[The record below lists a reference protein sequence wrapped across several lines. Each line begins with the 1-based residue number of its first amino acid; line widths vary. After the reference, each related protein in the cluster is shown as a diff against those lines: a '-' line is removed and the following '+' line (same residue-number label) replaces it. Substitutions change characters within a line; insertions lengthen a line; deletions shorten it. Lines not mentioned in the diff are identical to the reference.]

1 MTSTHE
7 ARSTSF
13 DAVVDTDGV
22 ARASRHT
29 LLAQVSTQAS
39 RLVVSVVLARLLTP
53 GEFGV
58 VAAAMV
64 FMVVAWQLTDLGT
77 AAVIIQ
83 REEMDD
89 VLVSSVF
96 WFNIALGVVLA
107 ALTVATAGP
116 LGAALGQPGAAPAIR
131 VLGAVSFL
139 GALGNMHHALLR
151 RRMQFGRL
159 ATIAIANA
167 AVNAALGIGL
177 ALAGAGIWALVV
189 GTVSGV
195 AVSTATAWWFER
207 WRPRATCS
215 LRRLRE
221 VARFS
226 IHFFWSNTLAV
237 VFAQLD
243 KVIVS
248 RMLGG
253 APLGTY
259 AVAQRTVLSPVSAI
273 STAVSTVSFSAFARG
288 QDDPA
293 RLRSGA
299 SRAAGV
305 VTLVVLPA
313 MVGLAVLAEQAVR
326 VVYGP
331 QWEAAVPVVQVL
343 APVAAVQALACVTA
357 SVMLAMGR
365 SDWLY
370 RWALANCLV
379 GAAAMVVGAQWGLV
393 GVSLALAG
401 VVAVLT
407 PLEMRMALGLI
418 DMRLTAY
425 VRILVPHV
433 LATAVMAVTA
443 RLAAAGAEGVGGGA
457 ATQLLAGSAAGAVV
471 FVALM
476 WRAGVP
482 AVDDARRVLGRWAVR
497 K

>member
-1 MTSTHE
+1 MTSTRE
-7 ARSTSF
+7 ARRTTF

-29 LLAQVSTQAS
+29 LLAQVATQAS
-39 RLVVSVVLARLLTP
+39 RLLVSIVLARLLTP
-53 GEFGV
+53 SEFGV

-64 FMVVAWQLTDLGT
+64 VMVVAWQLTDLGT

-83 REEMDD
+83 RDVIDD
-89 VLVSSVF
+89 ALVSSIF
-96 WFNIALGVVLA
+96 WFNLVLGAGLS

-116 LGAALGQPGAAPAIR
+116 LAAALGQPEAAPAIR
-131 VLGAVSFL
+131 LLAAVSFL

-151 RRMQFGRL
+151 RTMQFGRL
-159 ATIAIANA
+159 ATVTIANA
-167 AVNAALGIGL
+167 AVNATLGIAL
-177 ALAGAGIWALVV
+177 AVAGAGIWALVV
-189 GTVSGV
+189 GTVAGV
-195 AVSTATAWWFER
+195 VASTATAWWFES
-207 WRPRATCS
+207 WRPRPVFS
-215 LRRLRE
+215 LRRLRD

-226 IHFFWSNTLAV
+226 IHFFWSNAFAV
-237 VFAQLD
+237 IFGQLD
-243 KVIVS
+243 KVIIS

-259 AVAQRTVLSPVSAI
+259 TVAQRTVLSPVQAVSG
-273 STAVSTVSFSAFARG
+273 AVSTVSFSAFSRG
-288 QDDPA
+288 QDDPE

-299 SRAAGV
+299 SRVAGV
-305 VTLVVLPA
+305 VTLVVMPA
-313 MVGLAVLAEQAVR
+313 MVGLAVLADQAVA

-370 RWALANCLV
+370 RWALVNCLV

-393 GVSLALAG
+393 GVSLALAA

-418 DMRLTAY
+418 DMRLSAYLRVLLPHAVVTA
-425 VRILVPHV
+425 L
-433 LATAVMAVTA
+433 MALTA
-443 RLAAAGAEGVGGGA
+443 RLVAVGIAEAGGGTTA
-457 ATQLLAGSAAGAVV
+457 QLLAGTVSGAVV

-476 WRAGVP
+476 WRSGAP

-497 K
+497 R